1 MQRLYP
7 LPAGPTTVRD
17 AYGVQRPRGHN
28 DRPWVAVCMI
38 ASIDGSTVLR
48 GASAGLSSDAD
59 REVLLTLRK
68 LADIIIVGAGTVR
81 AEGYRKPSKADQRIG
96 VVSRLGRVDLDSEL
110 FTSGA
115 GFLILPLDAPS
126 TTAQSVRAGVGEID
140 LGAAL
145 RALPGDPDFVH
156 AEGGPLLNG
165 ALAEADLID
174 EMNITTSP
182 QIVGGTGARLIDT
195 AGALHF
201 AFRLAHLLTDD
212 GFVFSRY
219 VRHT

>member
-7 LPAGPTTVRD
+7 LPAGPTTVRE
-17 AYGVQRPRGHN
+17 AYGVDRPRGN
-28 DRPWVAVCMI
+28 GDRPWIAVCMV

-59 REVLLTLRK
+59 REVLLTLRR

-81 AEGYRKPSKADQRIG
+81 SEGYRKPTKANQRIG
-96 VVSRLGRVDLDSEL
+96 VVSRTGHVDLSSEL

-115 GFLILPLDAPS
+115 GFLILPLDAPP
-126 TTAQSVRAGVGEID
+126 TPADCVRAGVGEID

-145 RALPGDPDFVH
+145 RLLPGDPDFVQ
-156 AEGGPLLNG
+156 AEGGPALNG
-165 ALAEADLID
+165 ALAEADLVD

-182 QIVGGTGARLIDT
+182 QIVGGKGTRLID
-195 AGALHF
+195 AARPLHT
-201 AFRLAHLLTDD
+201 AFRLAHVLEDN

-219 VRHT
+219 VRQD

>member
-1 MQRLYP
+1 M
-7 LPAGPTTVRD
+7 V
-17 AYGVQRPRGHN
+17 
-28 DRPWVAVCMI
+28 

-59 REVLLTLRK
+59 REVLLTLRR

-81 AEGYRKPSKADQRIG
+81 SEGYRKPTKASQRIS
-96 VVSRLGRVDLDSEL
+96 VVSRTGHVDLSSEL

-115 GFLILPLDAPS
+115 GFLILPLDAPP
-126 TTAQSVRAGVGEID
+126 TPVNCVRAGVGEID

-145 RALPGDPDFVH
+145 RLLPGDPDFVQ
-156 AEGGPLLNG
+156 AEGGPALNG
-165 ALAEADLID
+165 ALAEADLVD

-182 QIVGGTGARLIDT
+182 QIVGGKGTRLID
-195 AGALHF
+195 AARPLHT
-201 AFRLAHLLTDD
+201 AFRLAHVLEDN

-219 VRHT
+219 VRQD